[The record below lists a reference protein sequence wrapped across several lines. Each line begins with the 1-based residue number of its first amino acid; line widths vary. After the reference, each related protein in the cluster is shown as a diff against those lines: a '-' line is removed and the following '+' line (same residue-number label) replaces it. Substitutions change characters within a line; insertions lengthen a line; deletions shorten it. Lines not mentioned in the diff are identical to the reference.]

1 MLKIVLVMERH
12 LPVDVAVIEIIM
24 AIGKEFLDLK
34 KKIFKKTL
42 MYSSQNYLIKLFF

>member
-1 MLKIVLVMERH
+1 MERH

-34 KKIFKKTL
+34 KKKISKKSL

>member
-24 AIGKEFLDLK
+24 AIGKEFLD
-34 KKIFKKTL
+34 FKKNILKSL